1 MAVSKHGEVVYIENG
16 VLTTWLGKIIEK
28 PSLCID
34 EDVLIS
40 WGDYDLVKSK
50 SETFINT
57 YNILNVDSSIK
68 VLPLYEKL
76 SVEDCYFVIE
86 IAFTYTSIG
95 FLKKLGEV
103 FNTDELHTW
112 LEYEKECKKV

>member
-16 VLTTWLGKIIEK
+16 VLTSWLGKTIEK

-50 SETFINT
+50 S
-57 YNILNVDSSIK
+57 
-68 VLPLYEKL
+68 
-76 SVEDCYFVIE
+76 
-86 IAFTYTSIG
+86 
-95 FLKKLGEV
+95 
-103 FNTDELHTW
+103 
-112 LEYEKECKKV
+112 